1 MKTRERKH
9 EEQSANQLPSIPTSK
24 DIKVLEG
31 LEGVRRRPA
40 MYIGDTSSA
49 GLHHLVYEVV
59 DNSIDEALAGFC
71 TEIEVMVGA
80 DDSVSVTDNGRGI
93 PVDIHETE
101 KRSALEV
108 VMTKLHAG
116 GKFDHKLYKV
126 SGGLHG
132 VGVSVV
138 NALSEWMEIEVY
150 LKGRVYF
157 QSYKRGKPVRP
168 VQERGTTNRR
178 GTKVVFKPDPT
189 IFGDTELNFNT
200 IATHMR
206 ELAFLNSAVTISIVD
221 EASGRKEEYHYKD
234 GIKAFI
240 KYLSENKTAV
250 HTGVVYFRRA
260 EGDLEVEVGM
270 QYNDGYSETF
280 LSFVNT
286 INTLEG
292 GTHVSGFRAALTKTF
307 NKYMKKEGL
316 IKEDERAP
324 QGDDFREGLTA
335 VLSLRLPEPQFESQT
350 KIKLGNRE
358 VQGIV
363 ESVVTEELGNFLEE
377 NPALA
382 RAISR
387 KVIVSMRARDAARK
401 AKELVHRKEV
411 LASGNLPG
419 KLADCSSRDAASTEV
434 FLVEGDSAGGTAK
447 MGRDRRF
454 QAVLPLRGKIL
465 NVEKARIEKV
475 LSHEEI
481 RTIVRA
487 LGTGIGS
494 EEFDISKARYGKIVL
509 MTDADVDGS
518 HIRTLLLTFFYRQ
531 MRELIE
537 KMYLYI
543 AQPPLFRVKR
553 GKQERYVH
561 SEKEMKE
568 ELLRLGADSAKVAL
582 KGSKVTLEGAALRD
596 VLRLVSEI
604 EQIARLVSRRGM
616 QFETYLR
623 ARDKKRGGC
632 PRYRVVAGK
641 EETLLYSDEEY
652 ARFMRGK
659 EKRGEKKTPSKEA
672 APVAGAQEEES
683 FVVQEFH
690 ERDRLEKLLRDIEK
704 FGLGA
709 DLYLEPEEPVADQ
722 RFMVSCENE
731 QMPANSLREVLDRV
745 RTMGS
750 KGLEIQ
756 RYKGLGE
763 MNANQLWETTLD
775 PARRSMLRVTLENA
789 AAAEEMFSTLMGP
802 GVEVR
807 RSFIEKYA
815 LDVKSLDI

>member
-1 MKTRERKH
+1 
-9 EEQSANQLPSIPTSK
+9 
-24 DIKVLEG
+24 
-31 LEGVRRRPA
+31 
-40 MYIGDTSSA
+40 
-49 GLHHLVYEVV
+49 
-59 DNSIDEALAGFC
+59 
-71 TEIEVMVGA
+71 
-80 DDSVSVTDNGRGI
+80 
-93 PVDIHETE
+93 
-101 KRSALEV
+101 
-108 VMTKLHAG
+108 
-116 GKFDHKLYKV
+116 
-126 SGGLHG
+126 
-132 VGVSVV
+132 
-138 NALSEWMEIEVY
+138 
-150 LKGRVYF
+150 
-157 QSYKRGKPVRP
+157 
-168 VQERGTTNRR
+168 
-178 GTKVVFKPDPT
+178 
-189 IFGDTELNFNT
+189 
-200 IATHMR
+200 
-206 ELAFLNSAVTISIVD
+206 
-221 EASGRKEEYHYKD
+221 
-234 GIKAFI
+234 
-240 KYLSENKTAV
+240 
-250 HTGVVYFRRA
+250 VVYFRRT

-307 NKYMKKEGL
+307 NRYMKKEGL
-316 IKEDERAP
+316 IKEDEKAP
-324 QGDDFREGLTA
+324 QGDDFREGLTT
-335 VLSLRLPEPQFESQT
+335 VLSIRLPEPQFESQT

-387 KVIVSMRARDAARK
+387 KVIISMRARDAARK
-401 AKELVHRKEV
+401 AKELVHRKDA

-419 KLADCSSRDAASTEV
+419 KLADCSSRDAASTEL
-434 FLVEGDSAGGTAK
+434 FFVEGDSAGGTAK

-454 QAVLPLRGKIL
+454 QAILPLRGKIL

-475 LSHEEI
+475 LAHEEI
-481 RTIVRA
+481 RTIVQA

-537 KMYLYI
+537 KRYLYI
-543 AQPPLFRVKR
+543 AQPPLYRVKH

-568 ELLRLGADSAKVAL
+568 ELLRLGADNAKVTL
-582 KGSKVTLEGAALRD
+582 KESKVTLEGASLRD

-604 EQIARLVSRRGM
+604 EQISRLVSRRGL
-616 QFETYLR
+616 QFDTYLA

-632 PRYRVVAGK
+632 PKYRVVSPKA
-641 EETLLYSDEEY
+641 ETLLYSDEEY
-652 ARFMRGK
+652 ARFMRAKQTQGEGK
-659 EKRGEKKTPSKEA
+659 SQPA
-672 APVAGAQEEES
+672 DAPAPGAQEEEGIT
-683 FVVQEFH
+683 VQEFH
-690 ERDRLEKLLRDIEK
+690 ERDRLEKLLRELEK
-704 FGLGA
+704 SGLGA
-709 DLYLEPEEPVADQ
+709 ESYLEPQDPLALS
-722 RFMVSCENE
+722 RFVVSCENE
-731 QMPANSLREVLDRV
+731 QTPAGSLKGVLETV
-745 RTMGS
+745 RQMGS

-807 RSFIEKYA
+807 RNFIEKFA
-815 LDVKSLDI
+815 LDVKNLDV